1 MCALMIAGT
10 PAAIAAR
17 NGGSSNR
24 SSVARSASILGRPV
38 CESVVVEP
46 CPGKCFAQQKKPAAA
61 YACTAA
67 LTSDDTRA
75 GSLENERLLMIGF
88 VGSSLTS
95 ATGAKFQLTPSA
107 RSSEA
112 LMVAA
117 VRTLRSGSAV
127 AASAIWPGRIV
138 APLLMRMTGP
148 PSWSISKKRGN
159 DFASRAIRPRSA
171 MSFVRLVAS
180 AKFSE

>member
-17 NGGSSNR
+17 NGGSANR
-24 SSVARSASILGRPV
+24 SSFARSASILGRPV

-67 LTSDDTRA
+67 LLSAATRA

-95 ATGAKFQLTPSA
+95 ATGARFQLTPGA
-107 RSSEA
+107 RTSEA
-112 LMVAA
+112 RMGAPGRTRGSGAGVARRGSGPAGA
-117 VRTLRSGSAV
+117 VGPFVVGSAQ
-127 AASAIWPGRIV
+127 
-138 APLLMRMTGP
+138 
-148 PSWSISKKRGN
+148 
-159 DFASRAIRPRSA
+159 
-171 MSFVRLVAS
+171 
-180 AKFSE
+180 